1 MRAKKSYGQHFL
13 HNSHMAEKISALPDY
28 DACPR
33 VLEVGPGRGA
43 LTRHL
48 VQQPIQLK
56 VVEADR
62 DMVADLKANS
72 EIEIPHEAIIEN
84 DFLKLDLSQLFEG
97 QSFILI
103 GNYPYNI
110 SSQILIQMLRNRAYI
125 PEMVGMFQREV
136 ADRVQASHG
145 SKTYGTLSVLV
156 QVYYEVRIALK
167 VSPGNFTP
175 PPKVASAVLQCQRR
189 SVPLFDGP
197 LEDLQAVVRAIFG
210 QRRKMLRNSLQSILP
225 KEALSPF
232 PYLDQRP
239 EQLSLEDFVRLA
251 EQFHEWKKSSQ
262 Q

>member
-13 HNSHMAEKISALPDY
+13 HNSHMAEKISELPDY

-48 VQQPIQLK
+48 VQQPIDLM

-62 DMVADLKANS
+62 DMVAALKVSPEVDLS
-72 EIEIPHEAIIEN
+72 PEAIIEN
-84 DFLKLDLSQLFEG
+84 DFLKLDLSQIFEG

-110 SSQILIQMLRNRAYI
+110 SSQILIQMLRHRSYI

-136 ADRVQASHG
+136 ADRVQAPHG

-156 QVYYEVRIALK
+156 QVYYKVKIALK

-175 PPKVASAVLQCQRR
+175 PPKVASAVLQCHRR
-189 SVPLFDGP
+189 PEPLFDGP
-197 LEDLQAVVRAIFG
+197 LEDLKAVVRSIFG

-225 KEALSPF
+225 KEALSHF

-239 EQLSLEDFVRLA
+239 EQLSLQDFVRLA
-251 EQFHEWKKSSQ
+251 GLFHEWKKSSQ
-262 Q
+262 P

>member
-1 MRAKKSYGQHFL
+1 M
-13 HNSHMAEKISALPDY
+13 
-28 DACPR
+28 
-33 VLEVGPGRGA
+33 GPGRGA